1 MKTLLLI
8 ISIALTACTNS
19 GYILPTISQDKKFQ
33 CDMDPLKQ
41 RCASPRDYERH
52 MRNPDR

>member
-52 MRNPDR
+52 MRNSDR